1 MTAHDELRARAL
13 AATPG
18 PWAFTNYEGS
28 THVWCGRAM
37 SSMVADN
44 HTEGAVCRVR
54 GVGAGLP
61 IMENAAFIAA
71 ASPDV
76 VLALLDE
83 IAALRDRDE
92 ARAEIVSTIQGFAMG
107 AERRH
112 AKERTSYSEG
122 WLDAAYSVLDCI
134 GAELPPRQPL
144 PSVHDPASERD
155 RVDQGDEADRGSG

>member
-18 PWAFTNYEGS
+18 PWTFTNYEGS

-83 IAALRDRDE
+83 IAALR
-92 ARAEIVSTIQGFAMG
+92 
-107 AERRH
+107 AERAWQPIETAPRVRVL
-112 AKERTSYSEG
+112 ARMTDGATIIAVRGMLGWYDDDDRRVDITS
-122 WLDAAYSVLDCI
+122 WM
-134 GAELPPRQPL
+134 PL
-144 PSVHDPASERD
+144 P
-155 RVDQGDEADRGSG
+155 EAP